1 MAALIIC
8 HYGSSVTYPTT
19 ISFFPQDPLFGSSSP
34 PDGAL
39 LHTPRVDLGP
49 AFAGAVYT
57 FFLTGTSTPTPVY
70 QNGTL
75 TTTFPVPTNTVTADL
90 YGRFPAIYL
99 DPAVTYRVVL
109 TSTAIVGG
117 SRTTDGV
124 DPALATTGSSSV
136 AAVGLMAN
144 AYGEYTITEGGAG
157 GNAIALIVNVL
168 GQGAAVE
175 LEGNQPGT
183 PQLIV
188 NGSATTGAQTATFA
202 ATNKPG
208 TTTSAPAGWLPIQ
221 CDGVQYYTPIWFDNN
236 FITPPRY
243 TVLGAQ
249 FVTAPNITAA
259 SFTFNGNGTITL
271 VGSGATAAPAQ
282 WATPAQL
289 GTGAGYYISLSS
301 SYLSTYGYPGLA
313 FNIPIN
319 TETNIGTGL
328 EINSN
333 GSNPISV
340 LYTIS
345 SSITGT
351 PQLGTG
357 TIYLS
362 GGLGVQGGVNYTGAS
377 PLVIAG
383 NGTATLNG
391 NTASPWY
398 TPTTAGIGT
407 SFYFLVTQTTGTFT
421 GITPG
426 VWTNIGSG
434 GLTIGGGTASGM
446 YYIST
451 TASTAGLIGSGTI
464 SLTGFSGATDTYA
477 TAGTFTETIPAGAS
491 NVTIECWGASAGG
504 AGGNGSGLIGEGGA
518 SGGYSRTTQVLTS
531 ANWGQTYSVTIGAA
545 GAGGAAGA
553 HPAGGAGGMSSV
565 ATGTK
570 TITTLIDNGGGV
582 STYAGGSAGGTA
594 SGGTITNTTGNS
606 VAPNGVTTGGAGI
619 VGVNGTGTAG
629 GQGGLTTSSNGAN
642 GGAGLAI
649 FKYT

>member
-1 MAALIIC
+1 MA
-8 HYGSSVTYPTT
+8 YPGTL
-19 ISFFPQDPLFGSSSP
+19 SFSLNNPLTGASSP
-34 PDGAL
+34 PNGAL
-39 LHTPRVDLGP
+39 LHVPRVDLGP
-49 AFAGAVYT
+49 SFAGAVYT
-57 FFLTGTSTPTPVY
+57 FFLTGTSTATPVY

-75 TTTFPVPTNTVTADL
+75 TTQFPTPSNTVTADS

-109 TSTAIVGG
+109 TSTAISGG
-117 SRTTDGV
+117 SRLTDGYT
-124 DPALATTGSSSV
+124 PALATTGSSSV
-136 AAVGLMAN
+136 AAVGLAISQ
-144 AYGEYTITEGGAG
+144 YGEMTLTEASSGGSGVALTI
-157 GNAIALIVNVL
+157 NVL
-168 GQGAAVE
+168 GQGAA
-175 LEGNQPGT
+175 LQLQGNQPGT

-188 NGSATTGAQTATFA
+188 NDSATTGTQTATFT

-208 TTTSAPAGWLPIQ
+208 TATSGPAGWLPVQ
-221 CDGVQYYTPIWFDNN
+221 CDGVQYYTPIFFDNN
-236 FITPPRY
+236 FIRY

-249 FVTAPNITAA
+249 SVLAPNITAA

-271 VGSGATAAPAQ
+271 VGAGSSAMPAQ
-282 WATPAQL
+282 WATPAETN
-289 GTGAGYYISLSS
+289 TGGGYYISLSS

-313 FNIPIN
+313 FNIPLN
-319 TETNIGTGL
+319 TETNITNSGL

-333 GSNPISV
+333 GSAPISV

-362 GGLGVQGGVNYTGAS
+362 GGNGVQNGIAYNGAS

-398 TPTTAGIGT
+398 TPITVGVGASYWIN
-407 SFYFLVTQTTGTFT
+407 VTQTAGTFT

-426 VWTNIGSG
+426 TWTNIGAG

-451 TASTAGLIGSGTI
+451 TASTAGLIASGTI
-464 SLTGFSGATDTYA
+464 SITGFSGQTDTYS
-477 TAGTFTETIPAGAS
+477 TAGSFNETIPAGAS

-504 AGGNGSGLIGEGGA
+504 AAGNGSGLIGEGGA
-518 SGGYSRTTQVLTS
+518 SGAYSKTTQALTS
-531 ANWGQTYSVTIGAA
+531 ANWGQTYAVNI
-545 GAGGAAGA
+545 GAGGAGGTAGA
-553 HPAGGAGGMSSV
+553 HPAGSAGGASSV
-565 ATGTK
+565 TAGTK
-570 TITTLIDNGGGV
+570 TITAMNDNGGGT

-594 SGGTITNTTGNS
+594 SGGTVTNTSGNS
-606 VAPNGVTTGGAGI
+606 VAPNGTTTGGAGI
-619 VGVNGTGTAG
+619 VGTNGTGNAG
-629 GQGGLTTSSNGAN
+629 GQGGLTTNSNGAN
-642 GGAGLAI
+642 GGAGLVI
-649 FKYT
+649 LKYT